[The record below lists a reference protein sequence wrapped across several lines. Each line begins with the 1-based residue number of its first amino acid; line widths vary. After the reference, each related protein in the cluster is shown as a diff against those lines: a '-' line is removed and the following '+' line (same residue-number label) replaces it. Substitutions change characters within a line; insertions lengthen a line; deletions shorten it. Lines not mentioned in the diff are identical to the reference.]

1 LVEVEVV
8 RQIKKLDEGFRLRI
22 ESEDDLWAL
31 SQLCRPDSILGMLSH
46 RRDSST
52 GTQEDGRAKSAERKP
67 MWIVLDVEKTEF
79 QSFTDNLRAHGIIR
93 DANFDIGSHHTH
105 IISPGDEVELE
116 FQEVLSNQTYL
127 CLMKPFHQ
135 VKRRNQH
142 LLW

>member
-1 LVEVEVV
+1 M
-8 RQIKKLDEGFRLRI
+8 RQVKKLDEGFRLRI
-22 ESEDDLWAL
+22 ESEDDLWVL

-79 QSFTDNLRAHGIIR
+79 QLFTDNLRAHGIIR

-105 IISPGDEVELE
+105 TISPGDEVELE
-116 FQEVLSNQTYL
+116 F
-127 CLMKPFHQ
+127 PGGF
-135 VKRRNQH
+135 VKSDFSSLR
-142 LLW
+142 

>member
-1 LVEVEVV
+1 M
-8 RQIKKLDEGFRLRI
+8 RQIKTLEEGFRLRI

-46 RRDSST
+46 RRDSTT

-79 QSFTDNLRAHGIIR
+79 QPFTDNLRAHGIIR

-116 FQEVLSNQTYL
+116 FPGGFV
-127 CLMKPFHQ
+127 
-135 VKRRNQH
+135 
-142 LLW
+142 